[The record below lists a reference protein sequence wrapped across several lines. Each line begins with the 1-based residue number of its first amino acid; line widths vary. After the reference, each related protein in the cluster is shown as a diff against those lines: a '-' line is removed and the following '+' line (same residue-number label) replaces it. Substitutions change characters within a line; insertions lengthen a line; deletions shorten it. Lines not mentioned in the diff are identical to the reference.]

1 MERSIGKF
9 GFDSMNEK
17 KVNRILRKTIKRLV
31 VTKILNKIKRII
43 TKGMHVG
50 MMMQCMAMV

>member
-1 MERSIGKF
+1 VERSIGKF

-17 KVNRILRKTIKRLV
+17 EVNGILRKTIKRLV

-50 MMMQCMAMV
+50 MMM